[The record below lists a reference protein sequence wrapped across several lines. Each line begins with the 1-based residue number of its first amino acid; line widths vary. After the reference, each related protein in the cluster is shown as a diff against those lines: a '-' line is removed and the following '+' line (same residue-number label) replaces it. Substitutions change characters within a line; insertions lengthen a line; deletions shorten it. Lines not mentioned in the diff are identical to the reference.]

1 MLLQLSPLAQDL
13 SRGLYQQ
20 HHILLRP
27 LDSARQRRPRA
38 NPVHTYDN
46 GRISPDAIASGCIM
60 RMPPPEITV
69 LLLFSRH
76 HNYIA
81 EHLLDVSESGKY
93 VRDTSKLD
101 EAKRKWQDEDTFQLS
116 RNINVAFLAQYV
128 LMDYISGILNTLRAN
143 SE

>member
-1 MLLQLSPLAQDL
+1 
-13 SRGLYQQ
+13 
-20 HHILLRP
+20 
-27 LDSARQRRPRA
+27 
-38 NPVHTYDN
+38 
-46 GRISPDAIASGCIM
+46 M